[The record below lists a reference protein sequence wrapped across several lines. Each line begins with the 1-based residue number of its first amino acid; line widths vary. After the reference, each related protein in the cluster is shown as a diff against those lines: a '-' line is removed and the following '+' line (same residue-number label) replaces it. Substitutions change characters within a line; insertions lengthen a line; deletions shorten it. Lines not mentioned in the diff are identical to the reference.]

1 LYYKFLVRYYIHEK
15 ELLNAAK
22 SYQTIYDELN
32 KASSDSVLINSLD
45 ASGAD
50 RKTSFENFVLYLL
63 ISTYTKEKVDLLN
76 LVEKVYPRELE
87 QEPIISKL
95 VRKMLTFELMPMD
108 EQEIEAQLI

>member
-1 LYYKFLVRYYIHEK
+1 V
-15 ELLNAAK
+15 
-22 SYQTIYDELN
+22 
-32 KASSDSVLINSLD
+32 
-45 ASGAD
+45 
-50 RKTSFENFVLYLL
+50 
-63 ISTYTKEKVDLLN
+63 STYTQDKVDLLN